1 MVLHDI
7 VGDSMY
13 LLVCLEFDPD
23 NDGHIALSKQ
33 LEQISKSIGISI
45 DVVWKDPMASV
56 AEISCADG
64 VIVPNGPTPSFEGQ
78 VLCCKEARELGI
90 PFLGICGGLQA
101 AAVDVARHLAHL
113 PDANSEE
120 YSSDTPV
127 ALVHKDGKPCCRTAQ
142 DIRLI
147 PGRYLAKLYGS
158 ERIDGIV
165 RCGLFVNQEYWR
177 QLKQTGL
184 ELLATSLDR
193 GRIFAFRLSNH
204 VFYMGVAYLP
214 QLSSPEEGPEPL
226 LKDFLL
232 EIPEVTSAQSYGK
245 RHLTIRNARK
255 TDVPH
260 VLQLWKKFGEY
271 HGWLDTPKALA
282 WRIEKQGDLL
292 LLAEAEGEIVGSVM
306 GSYDGRFAFVAR
318 LVVAPGYRKKGIAT
332 KLMQELETRLR
343 DKGASQVSLLIE
355 DNNDPAISLYKKMN
369 YKLQEDVSYMRKR
382 LS

>member
-1 MVLHDI
+1 
-7 VGDSMY
+7 MY

-33 LEQISKSIGISI
+33 LEQISKSTGISI

-101 AAVDVARHLAHL
+101 AAVDAGRHLAHL

-127 ALVHKDGKPCCRTAQ
+127 ALVHEDGKPCCRTAQ

-177 QLKQTGL
+177 QLKQAGL

-204 VFYMGVAYLP
+204 VFYIGVAYLP

-232 EIPEVTSAQSYGK
+232 EISGATSSQSYRK
-245 RHLTIRNARK
+245 EPFRIRNARTK
-255 TDVPH
+255 DILH
-260 VLQLWKKFGEY
+260 ILQLWKKYGEY
-271 HGWLDTPKALA
+271 HSWLDTPQALA
-282 WRIEKQGDLL
+282 RKVETERDLFL
-292 LLAEAEGEIVGSVM
+292 VAETKGEIIASVM
-306 GSYDGRFAFVAR
+306 GSYDGRFAFAAR
-318 LVVAPGYRKKGIAT
+318 LIVAPVCRRKGIAT
-332 KLMQELETRLR
+332 RLMQELEARLR
-343 DKGASQVSLLIE
+343 NKGASQVSLLIE
-355 DNNDPAISLYKKMN
+355 NKNDTAISLYKKMN
-369 YKLQEDVSYMRKR
+369 YELQEDVSYMRKR